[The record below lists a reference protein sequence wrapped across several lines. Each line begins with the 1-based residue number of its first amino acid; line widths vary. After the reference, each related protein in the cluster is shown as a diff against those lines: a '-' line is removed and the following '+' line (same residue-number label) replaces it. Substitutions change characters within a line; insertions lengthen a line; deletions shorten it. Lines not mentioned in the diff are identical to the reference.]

1 MRFDTLESALNYIFE
16 PLEKEAESRAAR
28 QAAGNQIAEVLA
40 PASTAPKT
48 LVPGQT
54 SVNAAGGKQSH
65 VEEAMDEIPAEVL
78 LTVAR
83 ILGQG
88 VQKYGR
94 GNWRLLR
101 MREDQVNHA
110 ARHIYEWL
118 SGDRSEDHLCNAI
131 CRLMFAKAQE
141 LEKEA
146 ERAKAAKLEG

>member
-1 MRFDTLESALNYIFE
+1 MRNVGSFNTIDEVLDYIFE
-16 PLEKEAESRAAR
+16 PLEELAESRAAR
-28 QAAGNQIAEVLA
+28 QAAGNQIAEKLA
-40 PASTAPKT
+40 PPSTT

-141 LEKEA
+141 LEGSNG
-146 ERAKAAKLEG
+146 AAARLA